1 MYKLSIQYDPENM
14 KCDFD
19 GNRIESN
26 EEIYADDINQLY
38 CAHADGYEYIGLA
51 TVSDP
56 NTVVDDLYGYFK
68 YHKDDKNN
76 TLVLIPVFKELVD
89 DGRSGMSIT
98 IVHKHTNYSFHIDE
112 PTPVRYFAEKIFPSD
127 QYDNEKIILVNQ
139 STNKSY
145 TINDE
150 ITEEGVYTVDYLEPL
165 ITFNVD
171 GKIIKFKEDLS
182 ATSITLPLSAVSNPP
197 EIIVADHYV
206 FNMWTSTDGNWDT
219 IHTVLNSPATFTA
232 SAYLKK
238 WNVIFTG
245 CGKDTSMIVTDGDYV
260 IAPNCSKDGYD
271 FKEWKEGFS
280 TISSSNIIVYLLVIV
295 FIISVIVLF
304 VPSVHSYITRG
315 IQSKTSY

>member
-1 MYKLSIQYDPENM
+1 MYSLSIQYDPENM

-26 EEIYADDINQLY
+26 EEIYTDDINQVY
-38 CAHADGYEYIGLA
+38 CAHADGYEYTGLA

-56 NTVVDDLYGYFK
+56 NTVVDDLYSYFK
-68 YHKDDKNN
+68 QHKDERDN

-89 DGRSGMSIT
+89 DGKSGMSVI

-112 PTPVRYFAEKIFPSD
+112 PTSVRYFAEKIFPSD
-127 QYDNEKIILVNQ
+127 QYVNEKIILVNQ
-139 STNKSY
+139 STKQSY
-145 TINDE
+145 TINDY
-150 ITEEGVYTVDYLEPL
+150 ISEGVYTVDYLEPL

-171 GKIIKFKEDLS
+171 GKIIKFKEDPS
-182 ATSITLPLSAVSNPP
+182 AKSLTLPLSAADSPP
-197 EIIVADHYV
+197 EIIIADHYV

-245 CGKDTSMIVTDGDYV
+245 CGKDTTMVVTDGDYV
-260 IAPNCSKDGYD
+260 TAPKCNKDGYT
-271 FKEWKEGFS
+271 FNGWKEGFTVS
-280 TISSSNIIVYLLVIV
+280 TSTLVLYALIIV
-295 FIISVIVLF
+295 FIICVIVLIK
-304 VPSVHSYITRG
+304 PSMSHITTG
-315 IQSKTSY
+315 IQSKSSY